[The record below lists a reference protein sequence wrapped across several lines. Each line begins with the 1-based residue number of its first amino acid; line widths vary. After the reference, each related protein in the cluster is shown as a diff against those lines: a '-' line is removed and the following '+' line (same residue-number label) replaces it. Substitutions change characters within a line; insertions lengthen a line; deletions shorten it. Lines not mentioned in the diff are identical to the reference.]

1 MSNQRH
7 IIGRTVLE
15 LDSGTISD
23 VWEFQETV
31 SQLLKHQAMAELDP
45 LFSELA
51 DTDEVIRLD
60 QVEVDLGAIAPHS
73 LEQEF
78 VPALVRALRE
88 ALGDLIVELRL
99 PQQRQSQLDS
109 RPPTRQTQVTAHW
122 DVFLYFL
129 QYGRLPWWQKETHWQ
144 TWLGRWQAVIVNR
157 SSSESSC
164 WQQPLLQLLAEQ
176 ATAQDRLI
184 VQFSQAFCHQL
195 IRYLYPTQPECFR
208 LLTQAHQLTE
218 TLGLETSAQS
228 TLDKAAIS
236 LMFAELLSAGPS
248 SAVSFSALSWMRRW
262 LDLLRQPLLNQSSPF
277 FLISTRMRQWFS
289 NIRRSTLQPLGQSQS
304 ASMSQSAA
312 AQAAYRQLY
321 RALETIPVAERSLW
335 QSAVEQIFAPSPSDV
350 SSEEVPAEEDNLA
363 DRQDADLAID
373 RAVARDSGF
382 TQEGDRILSS
392 SELAGGSA
400 AEPEEAITVPE
411 RILETALPEFFEN
424 GDRPLDERSSLSP
437 EEEVSGI
444 YINQA
449 GLVLLHPFLINYFR
463 AVGLVEENAFCND
476 IAQQTA
482 IYLLHYLATGQISAP
497 EYELVLPKLLCGWPL
512 NEAISPEISPP
523 EEAFAEA
530 EELLQTVIN
539 YWEALKNTSPDGLRE
554 GFLQREGKLARTGNQ
569 QWKLQVEQ
577 VAIDVLLGRLPWGVS
592 MVKLPWMDELLTVE
606 WT

>member
-1 MSNQRH
+1 MSNQNH

-15 LDSGTISD
+15 LDSGTIAD
-23 VWEFQETV
+23 VWELQETV
-31 SQLLKHQAMAELDP
+31 SQLLQRRAMDELDP

-51 DTDEVIRLD
+51 DRDEMIRLD
-60 QVEVDLGAIAPHS
+60 QVEVDLGMIASHS

-88 ALGDLIVELRL
+88 ALGDRIIELRL
-99 PQQRQSQLDS
+99 PQQRQPQSDS
-109 RPPTRQTQVTAHW
+109 RPSTRQTQITAHW

-144 TWLGRWQAVIVNR
+144 TWLGRWQAVIVG
-157 SSSESSC
+157 SSSNESSNPSS

-176 ATAQDRLI
+176 STAQHRLI
-184 VQFSQAFCHQL
+184 TQFSRAFCHQL
-195 IRYLYPTQPECFR
+195 IRYLYPTKPECFR

-218 TLGLETSAQS
+218 TLGLEISAQS
-228 TLDKAAIS
+228 TLDKAAIY
-236 LMFAELLSAGPS
+236 LMFAELLENGPS

-262 LDLLRQPLLNQSSPF
+262 LDLLRQPLLDQSSPF

-289 NIRRSTLQPLGQSQS
+289 TLRRTTLPSSGQAQS
-304 ASMSQSAA
+304 ASASQSAA

-321 RALETIPVAERSLW
+321 RALETISVAERSLW
-335 QSAVEQIFAPSPSDV
+335 QSAVEQFFAPSPSDV
-350 SSEEVPAEEDNLA
+350 VSEDAKDDLAERQDVDFSVDQAVASGGSFSEE
-363 DRQDADLAID
+363 
-373 RAVARDSGF
+373 
-382 TQEGDRILSS
+382 GDHILFPP
-392 SELAGGSA
+392 ELAEAGV
-400 AEPEEAITVPE
+400 AELFIGDEAIVE
-411 RILETALPEFFEN
+411 GIGN
-424 GDRPLDERSSLSP
+424 RSGLSP
-437 EEEVSGI
+437 EEEVNGI

-449 GLVLLHPFLINYFR
+449 GLVLLHPFLTNYFR
-463 AVGLVEENAFCND
+463 AVGLVEENAFCHD
-476 IAQQTA
+476 LAQQTA
-482 IYLLHYLATGQISAP
+482 IYLLHYLATGQTSAP

-512 NEAISPEISPP
+512 NEAISPDIYPP
-523 EEAFAEA
+523 EEAFSEA

-554 GFLQREGKLARTGNQ
+554 GFLQREGKLTRMGDQ

-606 WT
+606 WI

>member
-15 LDSGTISD
+15 LDSGTIAD
-23 VWEFQETV
+23 VWELQETV
-31 SQLLKHQAMAELDP
+31 SQLLKNQAMGELDP

-51 DTDEVIRLD
+51 DRDEVIGLD
-60 QVEVDLGAIAPHS
+60 RVEVDLGPIAPHS

-88 ALGDLIVELRL
+88 ALGDHIVELRL
-99 PQQRQSQLDS
+99 PQQRQSQSDT
-109 RPPTRQTQVTAHW
+109 RPSTRQTQATAHW

-144 TWLGRWQAVIVNR
+144 TWLGRWQAVIVDT
-157 SSSESSC
+157 SSNNGPSNTSN

-176 ATAQDRLI
+176 STAQHRLI
-184 VQFSQAFCHQL
+184 TQFPQAFCHQL
-195 IRYLYPTQPECFR
+195 IRYLYPTRPACFR

-228 TLDKAAIS
+228 TLDKAAIY
-236 LMFAELLSAGPS
+236 LMFAELLEAGPS
-248 SAVSFSALSWMRRW
+248 STASFSALSWMRRW
-262 LDLLRQPLLNQSSPF
+262 LDLLQQPLLDQSSPF

-289 NIRRSTLQPLGQSQS
+289 TIRRSTLQPSGQARS
-304 ASMSQSAA
+304 ASASRSAA

-321 RALETIPVAERSLW
+321 RALETISVAERSLW
-335 QSAVEQIFAPSPSDV
+335 QSAVEQVFAPSPSDV
-350 SSEEVPAEEDNLA
+350 SPEDAEYDLA
-363 DRQDADLAID
+363 ERQDADLSIDQAIAPD
-373 RAVARDSGF
+373 NGVS
-382 TQEGDRILSS
+382 QESDRILFPP
-392 SELAGGSA
+392 ELAEASVADLFIGDEFIGDEATVGGL
-400 AEPEEAITVPE
+400 V
-411 RILETALPEFFEN
+411 
-424 GDRPLDERSSLSP
+424 DRSGLSP
-437 EEEVSGI
+437 EEEVNGI

-449 GLVLLHPFLINYFR
+449 GLVLLHPFLTNYFR
-463 AVGLVEENAFCND
+463 AVGLVEGNAFCHD
-476 IAQQTA
+476 LARQTA
-482 IYLLHYLATGQISAP
+482 MYLLHYLATGQTSAP

-512 NEAISPEISPP
+512 NEAISPDIYPP

-554 GFLQREGKLARTGNQ
+554 GFLQRQGKLTRVGNQ
-569 QWKLQVEQ
+569 QWKLQVEP
-577 VAIDVLLGRLPWGVS
+577 VAIDVLLSRLPWGVS